1 MGQFPRSTVAQ
12 WSSSRLG
19 GISRKRTTP
28 APGLSLMR
36 AEGRLLALCAR
47 TTVSEFVRVE
57 VADLACDGIDWE
69 LVWQLSRAHG
79 VAPLVYRNLVTICP
93 AAVPSSIHE
102 AFRRHNQANAL
113 LNSLLAKELV
123 TLLDALAAKGVT
135 AIPFK
140 GVTLAQTAYGDLGLR
155 ECADIDLIV
164 EQGAIPQARKVL
176 WSQGYQLTSQDM
188 GGGEESGEPYHFF
201 QRRNGIVAVDL
212 QWMMARRHFG
222 FRLDRSA
229 FWGRLKPVHLP
240 TKSVMGLCPE
250 DLLILLCVHGSKHAW
265 EQLKWVCDVAELVR
279 RRPALDWSRVL
290 FQAGEWR
297 CRRLVL
303 LGLAMAHSLF
313 DIAVPLTI
321 LQEIETDADIPV
333 LVRKMPKQLL
343 KNPRHGIDEDCAEAL
358 YMTLKDSWLERWKLG
373 VALCRAEAE
382 VLTRSLPW
390 FRVQRRLRMLA
401 TCLKPFHRIIAKWIL
416 SVRMREAVV
425 RWLQSSG

>member
-1 MGQFPRSTVAQ
+1 MGS
-12 WSSSRLG
+12 
-19 GISRKRTTP
+19 
-28 APGLSLMR
+28 
-36 AEGRLLALCAR
+36 
-47 TTVSEFVRVE
+47 
-57 VADLACDGIDWE
+57 
-69 LVWQLSRAHG
+69 
-79 VAPLVYRNLVTICP
+79 
-93 AAVPSSIHE
+93 
-102 AFRRHNQANAL
+102 
-113 LNSLLAKELV
+113 
-123 TLLDALAAKGVT
+123 
-135 AIPFK
+135 
-140 GVTLAQTAYGDLGLR
+140 
-155 ECADIDLIV
+155 
-164 EQGAIPQARKVL
+164 
-176 WSQGYQLTSQDM
+176 
-188 GGGEESGEPYHFF
+188 GEESGEPYHFF

-250 DLLILLCVHGSKHAW
+250 DLLILLCVHGAKHAW

-313 DIAVPLTI
+313 DTAVPLTI

-382 VLTRSLPW
+382 G
-390 FRVQRRLRMLA
+390 A
-401 TCLKPFHRIIAKWIL
+401 HPFVALVPVSTGTSYAGHL
-416 SVRMREAVV
+416 FEAVSSDYRQMDSFCPNAGSSRAV
-425 RWLQSSG
+425 VAELQLIVGFPT